1 MVRKFNGGKDQQWG
15 KHNKV
20 ISYIIICENLT
31 IRSRGPTDILV
42 APDIVAEVKEN
53 LDYESISYD
62 VVLWDLEKAIK
73 YENPTLSARKKL
85 ELEAENGHPMTWHR
99 YHEYDDI
106 TKFLDYLNRIYPEIV
121 ELIHIG
127 RSFEGRPLTV
137 VKISFD
143 QYDTVTSKGNSRVR
157 KKKKTSKPG
166 IFIEAGVHG
175 REWISPA
182 VATYLCRE
190 LVKHDKQNGKQEF
203 GHTTPMTRF
212 YR

>member
-1 MVRKFNGGKDQQWG
+1 MS
-15 KHNKV
+15 
-20 ISYIIICENLT
+20 IL
-31 IRSRGPTDILV
+31 RSRGPTDILV
-42 APDIVAEVKEN
+42 APDVVAEVKEN
-53 LDYESISYD
+53 LEYESISYD

-73 YENPTLSARKKL
+73 YENPTLSGRKKL

-106 TKFLDYLNRIYPEIV
+106 TKFLDYLNRNYPEIV

-143 QYDTVTSKGNSRVR
+143 QYDTVPSKKGNSRVR

-182 VATYLCRE
+182 VATFLCRE
-190 LVKHDKQNGKQEF
+190 LVKHDKQNGKQGF
-203 GHTTPMTRF
+203 LSFF
-212 YR
+212 YC